1 LPYGG
6 SPLVLKGVSERGE
19 TGLSFFGFSPYYLTL
34 LAKRFDFEGNV
45 KNLLFSSGS
54 TLLDASDLAMP
65 NRTGNKEISNTILLS
80 ISREKSSP
88 TAIGNDLG
96 MGANEVSKY
105 LGALSGEDIVE
116 KKTMFGSK
124 RKIVYRIKDP
134 VLLFYYASLYGK
146 ADRIRIG
153 YGEAVYQEPKEEI
166 HQRICHGFEDA
177 CLRYLESESL
187 RNALSHPYYPIQNLV
202 IEHSELG
209 RSIEIDGLAR
219 YQDSLLVAE
228 CKYAEKKRGPQDY
241 RDMKEDVSLRM
252 FSKIKEKEFSL
263 FSKNS
268 FEDALMALDEKGLHL
283 VDADG
288 LLSEE

>member
-1 LPYGG
+1 M
-6 SPLVLKGVSERGE
+6 
-19 TGLSFFGFSPYYLTL
+19 
-34 LAKRFDFEGNV
+34 
-45 KNLLFSSGS
+45 
-54 TLLDASDLAMP
+54 LDASDLAMP
-65 NRTGNKEISNTILLS
+65 NRTGNKEIYNTILLS

-88 TAIGNDLG
+88 TAIGNGLE

-105 LGALSGEDIVE
+105 LEALSGEDIVE

-134 VLLFYYASLYGK
+134 VLLFSYASLYDK

-153 YGEAVYQEPKEEI
+153 YGEAVYQELKEEI
-166 HQRICHGFEDA
+166 HQRICHGFEDV

-187 RNALSHPYYPIQNLV
+187 RNALSRPYYPIQNLV
-202 IEHSELG
+202 TEPSELG

-228 CKYAEKKRGPQDY
+228 CKYTEKKRGPQDY
-241 RDMKEDVSLRM
+241 RDMKEDVSFRM

-283 VDADG
+283 VDANG